1 MAAPGLL
8 VLWDVDRTLLNA
20 GGMSPQLYR
29 AVFAELFG
37 RELTETAPMAGRT
50 DRAIIT
56 ETLTMAGVPDPR
68 RHVAAFMAAM
78 TRQAPAYGE
87 LVRRRGHVLP
97 GAVAALTA
105 LAALA
110 AGGGTNG
117 TGAVHQSVL
126 TGNIRPLAEVKL
138 GAFGLTGFL
147 ELDIGAY
154 GESHE
159 ARSELVH
166 VARERARAATGTGSG
181 TEAARARL
189 HGRQRQRLRGRADGA
204 DRGHAAGRGGGPRD
218 RGPRGGRGHRR
229 LHRSGPGQ
237 RGRARRP
244 AGSVRHASCA
254 GRHPG
259 RRRHRCRRTPGSRR
273 RPGSSKEGTSW

>member
-8 VLWDVDRTLLNA
+8 VLWDIDRTLLNA

-37 RELTETAPMAGRT
+37 RELAETAPMAGRT

-78 TRQAPAYGE
+78 TRQAPAYDE
-87 LVRRRGHVLP
+87 LVRRQGHVLP

-110 AGGGTNG
+110 AAGGANG

-159 ARSELVH
+159 ARSDLVH
-166 VARERARAATGTGSG
+166 VARERARAATGTGNG
-181 TEAARARL
+181 FADGTDGDGDDTGGGFAEGTDGGTGTGGGFAGELTVLIGDTPLDVAAALATGARAVGVATGGYTEADLASA
-189 HGRQRQRLRGRADGA
+189 GA
-204 DRGHAAGRGGGPRD
+204 HVVLPDLSDTPRVLAAILAGQAPQA
-218 RGPRGGRGHRR
+218 
-229 LHRSGPGQ
+229 GQ
-237 RGRARRP
+237 R
-244 AGSVRHASCA
+244 
-254 GRHPG
+254 
-259 RRRHRCRRTPGSRR
+259 
-273 RPGSSKEGTSW
+273 

>member
-166 VARERARAATGTGSG
+166 VARERARAAPGTGSG
-181 TEAARARL
+181 FTGGTDSGFAGERTVLIGDTPLDVAAALATGARAVGVATGGYTEADLASAGAHVVLPDLSDTPRVLAAIL
-189 HGRQRQRLRGRADGA
+189 AGQAPPHAGQPRQ
-204 DRGHAAGRGGGPRD
+204 AG
-218 RGPRGGRGHRR
+218 
-229 LHRSGPGQ
+229 Q
-237 RGRARRP
+237 Q
-244 AGSVRHASCA
+244 
-254 GRHPG
+254 
-259 RRRHRCRRTPGSRR
+259 
-273 RPGSSKEGTSW
+273 

>member
-8 VLWDVDRTLLNA
+8 VLWDIDRTLLNA

-29 AVFAELFG
+29 AVFAGLFG
-37 RELTETAPMAGRT
+37 RELTEVAPMAGRT

-68 RHVAAFMAAM
+68 QHVAAFMAAM
-78 TRQAPAYGE
+78 IRQAPAYGE
-87 LVRRRGHVLP
+87 LVRRRGQVLP

-105 LAALA
+105 LAA
-110 AGGGTNG
+110 AGRMNG
-117 TGAVHQSVL
+117 AGAVHQSVL

-138 GAFGLTGFL
+138 GAFGLSGFL

-166 VARERARAATGTGSG
+166 VARERARAATGTGFAG
-181 TEAARARL
+181 ELTVLIGDTPLDVAAALATGARAVGVATGGYTEADL
-189 HGRQRQRLRGRADGA
+189 ADTP
-204 DRGHAAGRGGGPRD
+204 RVLAAI
-218 RGPRGGRGHRR
+218 
-229 LHRSGPGQ
+229 LAGQ
-237 RGRARRP
+237 APPQTGQQ
-244 AGSVRHASCA
+244 
-254 GRHPG
+254 
-259 RRRHRCRRTPGSRR
+259 
-273 RPGSSKEGTSW
+273 